1 MPFFSAMPEYRHSFR
16 RSRGADSICDRMF
29 IACQLTPRLRRTPIL
44 AGPFLTAFL
53 YYTHFSR
60 KIRHNHAM
68 EEKPPKK
75 ARSNFTLTGETTET
89 LERMK
94 KETGLSMSA
103 LVRMAVRML
112 DESDALEPFK
122 KS

>member
-1 MPFFSAMPEYRHSFR
+1 
-16 RSRGADSICDRMF
+16 
-29 IACQLTPRLRRTPIL
+29 
-44 AGPFLTAFL
+44 
-53 YYTHFSR
+53 
-60 KIRHNHAM
+60 M